1 MRLLEQVKLAM
12 IHKHLNS
19 LVSPLCRFAMFVHLP
34 VCIPLNPV
42 GYFQPVLHEIISRGL
57 QITVFRRP
65 GDRALP
71 DYPTKRLC

>member
-19 LVSPLCRFAMFVHLP
+19 LVSPLCRLAMLVHIP

-57 QITVFRRP
+57 QITVFQAAR
-65 GDRALP
+65 GSCLAGLP
-71 DYPTKRLC
+71 Y